1 MFTVKRHRARRSI
14 FAPGLGADEV
24 CREHWRLAMWID
36 PCCSEPGS
44 TKAMRQTQFTLEGQR
59 YVVVCLDE
67 ASDEATGALR
77 QLTPSERAVAAQVAE
92 GLSSQAIAAQRGRSV
107 RTVENQIAALFR
119 KLRVASR
126 AELVIALADQHHE
139 AV

>member
-1 MFTVKRHRARRSI
+1 
-14 FAPGLGADEV
+14 
-24 CREHWRLAMWID
+24 
-36 PCCSEPGS
+36 
-44 TKAMRQTQFTLEGQR
+44 MRQTQFTLEGQR